1 MVLNVA
7 HRGAR
12 SLAPENTLAAARKAL
27 EVGADMWELDVG
39 ASADGQLIV
48 IHDDSLARTSN
59 ALAVYPSRAPWTFTT
74 FTLAELR
81 ELDFGSWFVESDPFE
96 QIAAGVVA
104 AADLAS
110 YKGER
115 IPTLREALLFTR
127 DHHWQVNVEIKA
139 LPAPLADFP
148 VVPAVVALIQELGM
162 TSQVVVS
169 SFVHEKVLETKRLCP
184 AVRTAA
190 LVGIFGPHPTPIDPT
205 LPVDGFNPWYS
216 MVSNQEIAQL
226 RRAGKMVIPWTVND
240 EAEMRRLV
248 AAGVT
253 GIITDY
259 PQLLARIVKREA

>member
-1 MVLNVA
+1 
-7 HRGAR
+7 
-12 SLAPENTLAAARKAL
+12 
-27 EVGADMWELDVG
+27 MWELDVG
-39 ASADGQLIV
+39 VSADSELIV
-48 IHDDSLARTSN
+48 IHDDSLTRTSN
-59 ALAVYPSRAPWTFTT
+59 APAVYPDRAPWTFTT

-81 ELDFGSWFVESDPFE
+81 ELDFGGWFNETDPFE
-96 QIAAGVVA
+96 QIAAGVVT

-110 YKGER
+110 YQGER
-115 IPTLREALLFTR
+115 MPTLREALLFTR

-162 TSQVVVS
+162 ASQVIVS
-169 SFVHEKVLETKRLCP
+169 SFVHENVLQAKRLVP

-190 LVGIFGPHPTPIDPT
+190 LVGIFGPNPAQIDLT

-216 MVSNQEIAQL
+216 MVSDQEIAQL
-226 RRAGKMVIPWTVND
+226 RQAGKMVIPWTVND
-240 EAEMRRLV
+240 EADMRRLI

-259 PQLLARIVKREA
+259 PQTLARVLKCET